1 MSRPFRL
8 TAPRTSD
15 EDDIQRA
22 IVKYLRHVL
31 PSGFIVQSTA
41 NKPRSAVA
49 GAREKSM
56 GAVAGWPDLA
66 VYGQAEDEKPT
77 AWFIEVKAPAGRL
90 SDVQHDVHDR
100 LKDCGFPVGI
110 ARSVDD
116 VRELVRAWGLPSR
129 DLFLR
134 KEDAA

>member
-1 MSRPFRL
+1 MTRAFRL

-22 IVKYLRHVL
+22 IVRYLRHVL
-31 PSGFIVQSTA
+31 PAGFIVQSTA

-66 VYGQAEDEKPT
+66 VYGQAEDENPT
-77 AWFIEVKAPAGRL
+77 AWFIEVKTPAGRL

-100 LKDCGFPVGI
+100 LKLAGFKVAV

-116 VRELVRAWGLPSR
+116 VRDLVRAWGLPSR
-129 DLFLR
+129 DTYVR
-134 KEDAA
+134 RSEAA

>member
-1 MSRPFRL
+1 MTRAFRL
-8 TAPRTSD
+8 TAPRASD

-41 NKPRSAVA
+41 NKPRSVVA

-66 VYGQAEDEKPT
+66 LYGQTEDGQPT
-77 AWFIEVKAPAGRL
+77 AWFLEIKTPCGKL
-90 SDVQHDVHDR
+90 SDKQHAVHDR
-100 LKDCGFPVGI
+100 LKLAGFPVAI

-116 VRELVRAWGLPSR
+116 ARDQLRAWGLPSR
-129 DLFLR
+129 DASQR
-134 KEDAA
+134 RSEAA

>member
-31 PSGFIVQSTA
+31 PAGFIVQSTA

-90 SDVQHDVHDR
+90 SDVQHEVHDR
-100 LKDCGFPVGI
+100 LKLAGFSVGI

-116 VRELVRAWGLPSR
+116 VREMVRAWGLPSR
-129 DLFLR
+129 D
-134 KEDAA
+134 AAAQRSEAA